1 MRQNRDMTPPVEID
15 TLLPVEGPLDVSSL
29 RRFLDAHVVA
39 GLDVVDHAA
48 CTTTRSL
55 DGPHG
60 PAVATIFW
68 PKAGRDEA
76 TIAETAAT
84 AEAAS
89 PSTRSVP
96 TLGRSRNGHTRSAQ
110 PSQAVSSSVRV
121 HLVLSHGDDRDAVVA
136 LLRRWLDLDADSE
149 RIAAGLGRDGRLG
162 PLVAARPGLRIPG
175 SVNGAET
182 ALFTVLGQQVSLA
195 AARTFQGRL
204 VATLSPMNA
213 LGFRSSPDPAAV
225 ADAHTEDL
233 RAALGITRSRVAAL
247 QALARVLADGLE
259 LAPHVDHADARRR
272 LLAVKGIGPWTADYV
287 ALRCLRDDDAFP
299 SGDLILRRALG
310 ATTPSEAIRLAEPWR
325 PWRGYATL
333 HLWTAAVF
341 VDAQQPA
348 DALPPA

>member
-1 MRQNRDMTPPVEID
+1 MTASVEVD
-15 TLLPVEGPLDVSSL
+15 ALLPVDGPLDVSSL
-29 RRFLDAHVVA
+29 RRFLDAHVVT
-39 GLDVVDHAA
+39 GLDVVDHTAG
-48 CTTTRSL
+48 TTTRSL

-60 PAVATIFW
+60 PAIATIFW
-68 PKAGRDEA
+68 PDEVGDS
-76 TIAETAAT
+76 EKR
-84 AEAAS
+84 S
-89 PSTRSVP
+89 P
-96 TLGRSRNGHTRSAQ
+96 LKL
-110 PSQAVSSSVRV
+110 
-121 HLVLSHGDDRDAVVA
+121 HLRLSHGDDRDAVVA

-149 RIAAGLGRDGRLG
+149 RIAADLGRDDRLG

-204 VATLSPMNA
+204 VAAVSPENEW
-213 LGFRSSPDPAAV
+213 GFHSSPDPAV
-225 ADAHTEDL
+225 IADAHTEDL

-299 SGDLILRRALG
+299 SGDLILKRALG
-310 ATTPSEAIRLAEPWR
+310 AKTPAEAIRLAEPWR

-341 VDAQQPA
+341 VDAQHPM

>member
-1 MRQNRDMTPPVEID
+1 MTAPVEVD
-15 TLLPVEGPLDVSSL
+15 ALLPVDGPLDVRSL

-39 GLDVVDHAA
+39 GLDVVDDAA
-48 CTTTRSL
+48 GTTTRSL

-60 PAVATIFW
+60 PAVATISW
-68 PKAGRDEA
+68 PDEA
-76 TIAETAAT
+76 RGPAGPF
-84 AEAAS
+84 S
-89 PSTRSVP
+89 
-96 TLGRSRNGHTRSAQ
+96 L
-110 PSQAVSSSVRV
+110 SVR
-121 HLVLSHGDDRDAVVA
+121 LRLSHGDDRDAVVV

-149 RIAAGLGRDGRLG
+149 RIAADLGRDDRLG

-204 VATLSPMNA
+204 VATLSPVNA

-259 LAPHVDHADARRR
+259 LAPHVDQADARRR
-272 LLAVKGIGPWTADYV
+272 LLSVKGIGPWTADYV

-310 ATTPSEAIRLAEPWR
+310 AKTPAEAIRLAEPWR

-341 VDAQQPA
+341 VDAQQPV

>member
-1 MRQNRDMTPPVEID
+1 MTPPVEID

-48 CTTTRSL
+48 GTTTRSL

-60 PAVATIFW
+60 PAVATISW
-68 PKAGRDEA
+68 PDEVHDSGVS
-76 TIAETAAT
+76 

-89 PSTRSVP
+89 PG
-96 TLGRSRNGHTRSAQ
+96 TLESALKIHLQLSR
-110 PSQAVSSSVRV
+110 
-121 HLVLSHGDDRDAVVA
+121 GDDLDAVVA

-149 RIAAGLGRDGRLG
+149 RIAADLGRDDRLG
-162 PLVAARPGLRIPG
+162 PLVTARPGLRIPG

-204 VATLSPMNA
+204 VAAVSPVNA
-213 LGFRSSPDPAAV
+213 WGFRSSPDPSII

-259 LAPHVDHADARRR
+259 LAPHVDQADARRR

-310 ATTPSEAIRLAEPWR
+310 AKTPAEAIRLAEPWR

>member
-1 MRQNRDMTPPVEID
+1 VRQNRDMTPPVEID

-39 GLDVVDHAA
+39 GLDVIDHASG
-48 CTTTRSL
+48 TTTRSL

-60 PAVATIFW
+60 PAVATISW
-68 PKAGRDEA
+68 PDEVRDFEDS
-76 TIAETAAT
+76 
-84 AEAAS
+84 AS
-89 PSTRSVP
+89 
-96 TLGRSRNGHTRSAQ
+96 LK
-110 PSQAVSSSVRV
+110 V
-121 HLVLSHGDDRDAVVA
+121 HLRLSRKDDRDAVVA
-136 LLRRWLDLDADSE
+136 LLRRWLDLDADWE
-149 RIAAGLGRDGRLG
+149 RIAADLGRDERLG

-204 VATLSPMNA
+204 VATLSPVNA

-310 ATTPSEAIRLAEPWR
+310 AKTPAEAIRLAEPWR

>member
-1 MRQNRDMTPPVEID
+1 VRQNRDMTPPVEID
-15 TLLPVEGPLDVSSL
+15 ALLPVEGPLDVSSL

-48 CTTTRSL
+48 GTTTRSL

-60 PAVATIFW
+60 PAVATISW
-68 PKAGRDEA
+68 PDEVHDSGVS
-76 TIAETAAT
+76 

-89 PSTRSVP
+89 PG
-96 TLGRSRNGHTRSAQ
+96 TLESALKIHLQLSR
-110 PSQAVSSSVRV
+110 
-121 HLVLSHGDDRDAVVA
+121 GDDLDAVVA

-149 RIAAGLGRDGRLG
+149 RIAAELGRDERLG

-204 VATLSPMNA
+204 VAAVSPVNA
-213 LGFRSSPDPAAV
+213 WGFRSSPDPAAI

-310 ATTPSEAIRLAEPWR
+310 ATTPAEAIRLAEPWR

>member
-1 MRQNRDMTPPVEID
+1 MTALVEVD
-15 TLLPVEGPLDVSSL
+15 TVFAVDGPLDVRSL

-39 GLDVVDHAA
+39 GLDAVDHAA
-48 CTTTRSL
+48 GTTTRSL

-68 PKAGRDEA
+68 PNEA
-76 TIAETAAT
+76 HAA
-84 AEAAS
+84 
-89 PSTRSVP
+89 PSSLR
-96 TLGRSRNGHTRSAQ
+96 
-110 PSQAVSSSVRV
+110 VR
-121 HLVLSHGDDRDAVVA
+121 LVLSHGDDRDAVVA

-149 RIAAGLGRDGRLG
+149 RIAAELGRDDRLG

-204 VATLSPMNA
+204 VAAVSPANA
-213 LGFRSSPDPAAV
+213 WGFRSSPDPAV
-225 ADAHTEDL
+225 IADAHTEDL
-233 RAALGITRSRVAAL
+233 RTTLGITRSRVAAL

-259 LAPHVDHADARRR
+259 LAPHVDQADARRR

-310 ATTPSEAIRLAEPWR
+310 AKTPVEAIRLAEPWR

>member
-1 MRQNRDMTPPVEID
+1 MTAPVEVD
-15 TLLPVEGPLDVSSL
+15 ALLPVDGPLDVRSL

-39 GLDVVDHAA
+39 GLDVVDQTAG
-48 CTTTRSL
+48 TTTRSL

-60 PAVATIFW
+60 PAVATVFW
-68 PKAGRDEA
+68 PDERREPAG
-76 TIAETAAT
+76 
-84 AEAAS
+84 
-89 PSTRSVP
+89 
-96 TLGRSRNGHTRSAQ
+96 
-110 PSQAVSSSVRV
+110 SSSLSVR
-121 HLVLSHGDDRDAVVA
+121 LRLSHVDDRDAVVA

-149 RIAAGLGRDGRLG
+149 RIAAELGRDGRLG

-175 SVNGAET
+175 TVNGAET

-204 VATLSPMNA
+204 VATLSPVNA

-259 LAPHVDHADARRR
+259 LAPHVDHGDARRR

-299 SGDLILRRALG
+299 SGDLILRRALD
-310 ATTPSEAIRLAEPWR
+310 AKTPAEAIRLAEPWR

>member
-1 MRQNRDMTPPVEID
+1 MTASVEVD
-15 TLLPVEGPLDVSSL
+15 VHLPVDGPLDVSSL
-29 RRFLDAHVVA
+29 RRFLDAHVVT

-48 CTTTRSL
+48 GTTTRSL

-68 PKAGRDEA
+68 PDEA
-76 TIAETAAT
+76 REGSTTATTVSTAAAT
-84 AEAAS
+84 APAAAGAGTAAGAATGAAAGRATATS
-89 PSTRSVP
+89 PLR
-96 TLGRSRNGHTRSAQ
+96 
-110 PSQAVSSSVRV
+110 VR
-121 HLVLSHGDDRDAVVA
+121 LSLSHDDDRDAVVA

-149 RIAAGLGRDGRLG
+149 RIAAALGRDDRLG

-204 VATLSPMNA
+204 VAAVSPVNA
-213 LGFRSSPDPAAV
+213 WGFRSSPDPAVV

-310 ATTPSEAIRLAEPWR
+310 AKTPAEAIRLAEPWR

-341 VDAQQPA
+341 VDAEQPA

>member
-1 MRQNRDMTPPVEID
+1 VHQNQDMTAYVEVD
-15 TLLPVEGPLDVSSL
+15 TVLPVEGPLDVGSL
-29 RRFLDAHVVA
+29 RRFLDAHVVD
-39 GLDVVDHAA
+39 GLDVIDHASG
-48 CTTTRSL
+48 TTTRSL

-68 PKAGRDEA
+68 PNEVRDFEDF
-76 TIAETAAT
+76 
-84 AEAAS
+84 AS
-89 PSTRSVP
+89 
-96 TLGRSRNGHTRSAQ
+96 LK
-110 PSQAVSSSVRV
+110 V
-121 HLVLSHGDDRDAVVA
+121 HLRLWHKDDRDAVVA
-136 LLRRWLDLDADSE
+136 VLRRWLDLDADSE
-149 RIAAGLGRDGRLG
+149 RIAAELGRDERLG

-204 VATLSPMNA
+204 VAAVSPLNA
-213 LGFRSSPDPAAV
+213 LGFRSSPDPAV
-225 ADAHTEDL
+225 IADAHTEDL

-299 SGDLILRRALG
+299 SGDLILRRTLDAK
-310 ATTPSEAIRLAEPWR
+310 TPAEAIRLAEPWR

-341 VDAQQPA
+341 VDAQQPVN
-348 DALPPA
+348 ALPPA

>member
-1 MRQNRDMTPPVEID
+1 MTAPVEVD
-15 TLLPVEGPLDVSSL
+15 TLLPVNGPLDVRSL

-48 CTTTRSL
+48 GTTTRSL

-68 PKAGRDEA
+68 PNEA
-76 TIAETAAT
+76 HAA
-84 AEAAS
+84 
-89 PSTRSVP
+89 PSSLR
-96 TLGRSRNGHTRSAQ
+96 
-110 PSQAVSSSVRV
+110 VR
-121 HLVLSHGDDRDAVVA
+121 LVLSHGDDRDAVVA

-149 RIAAGLGRDGRLG
+149 RIAAELGRDDRLG

-204 VATLSPMNA
+204 VAAVSPVNA
-213 LGFRSSPDPAAV
+213 WGFRSSPDPVAV

-259 LAPHVDHADARRR
+259 LAPHVDQADARRR

-310 ATTPSEAIRLAEPWR
+310 AKTPAEAIRLAEPWR

>member
-1 MRQNRDMTPPVEID
+1 MTAPVEVD
-15 TLLPVEGPLDVSSL
+15 ALLPVDGPLDVRSL

-39 GLDVVDHAA
+39 GLDVVDQTAG
-48 CTTTRSL
+48 TTTRSL

-60 PAVATIFW
+60 PAVATVFW
-68 PKAGRDEA
+68 PDERREPAG
-76 TIAETAAT
+76 
-84 AEAAS
+84 
-89 PSTRSVP
+89 
-96 TLGRSRNGHTRSAQ
+96 
-110 PSQAVSSSVRV
+110 SSSLSVR
-121 HLVLSHGDDRDAVVA
+121 LRLSHVDDRDAVVA
-136 LLRRWLDLDADSE
+136 LLRRWLDIDADSE
-149 RIAAGLGRDGRLG
+149 RIAAELGRDGRLG

-175 SVNGAET
+175 TVNGAET

-204 VATLSPMNA
+204 VATLSPVNA

-259 LAPHVDHADARRR
+259 LAPHVDHGDARRR

-299 SGDLILRRALG
+299 SGDLILRRALD
-310 ATTPSEAIRLAEPWR
+310 AKTPAEAIRLAEPWR

>member
-1 MRQNRDMTPPVEID
+1 MTPPVEID
-15 TLLPVEGPLDVSSL
+15 ALLPVDGQLDVSSL

-48 CTTTRSL
+48 GTTTRSL

-68 PKAGRDEA
+68 PDEVRDFEDS
-76 TIAETAAT
+76 
-84 AEAAS
+84 AS
-89 PSTRSVP
+89 
-96 TLGRSRNGHTRSAQ
+96 LK
-110 PSQAVSSSVRV
+110 V
-121 HLVLSHGDDRDAVVA
+121 HLRLSQRDDLDAVVA
-136 LLRRWLDLDADSE
+136 LLRRWLDLDADSA
-149 RIAAGLGRDGRLG
+149 RIAADLGRDERLG

-175 SVNGAET
+175 SVSGAET

-204 VATLSPMNA
+204 VAAVSPVNA
-213 LGFRSSPDPAAV
+213 WGFRSSPDPSMI

-310 ATTPSEAIRLAEPWR
+310 AKTPAEAIRLAEPWR